1 MKITIVGGGLSGLAT
16 AYYLSKKNP
25 DYNIT
30 LYEKNQRFGGRCR
43 TTLLNN
49 LPIENGCE
57 FIDEE
62 HKTLLNLVKELNLQ
76 LEKVED
82 FKPIC
87 LDDDYN
93 TLSLEKINKEFIDFY
108 ESIKDKKN
116 TRLEDLFT
124 SSTSQELKSL
134 IINLCSS
141 VFGGSSTNQS
151 SDNFL
156 RMVEKSYPNISIFS
170 IYGQDAPKYRIQ
182 GGNQTLISTL
192 IEKLSNVTF
201 IHGKISN
208 PSILGE
214 KVIMAVDYPSV
225 KDMFG
230 VPVLGMDKVYKINL
244 LFPEGTYPYTDIITT
259 NSSLQSLWF
268 NKNSLVTLTTEK
280 DLEKIKQQLSIL
292 VKKIFD
298 IDFSNCS
305 FFVDEWK
312 EAYPYKLA
320 HGEDVSFDKIN
331 STYENIFFVG
341 DWTSIK
347 YQGYIN
353 GAVDS
358 AHELVEKYF

>member
-1 MKITIVGGGLSGLAT
+1 
-16 AYYLSKKNP
+16 
-25 DYNIT
+25 
-30 LYEKNQRFGGRCR
+30 
-43 TTLLNN
+43 
-49 LPIENGCE
+49 
-57 FIDEE
+57 
-62 HKTLLNLVKELNLQ
+62 
-76 LEKVED
+76 
-82 FKPIC
+82 
-87 LDDDYN
+87 
-93 TLSLEKINKEFIDFY
+93 
-108 ESIKDKKN
+108 
-116 TRLEDLFT
+116 
-124 SSTSQELKSL
+124 
-134 IINLCSS
+134 
-141 VFGGSSTNQS
+141 
-151 SDNFL
+151 
-156 RMVEKSYPNISIFS
+156 
-170 IYGQDAPKYRIQ
+170 
-182 GGNQTLISTL
+182 
-192 IEKLSNVTF
+192 
-201 IHGKISN
+201 
-208 PSILGE
+208 LGE